1 MISSGVLVDY
11 TSNKDEIEGELEQIT
26 VDKSVE
32 EELAKLKAEKL
43 RKKKKVVEQEQE
55 ATT

>member
-11 TSNKDEIEGELEQIT
+11 TSDKDEIENEFEQIT

-32 EELAKLKAEKL
+32 EELAILKAEKL
-43 RKKKKVVEQEQE
+43 RKKKQVVEQEQE
-55 ATT
+55 ASS